1 MRSQTSLSYLL
12 SLFAAISLS
21 PFALAENIIES
32 NSLNSCKSG
41 SNFTATLFNVA
52 YTPSNSSI
60 GLNINGVSSI
70 VGNVTAQ
77 LEVIAYG
84 FTILN
89 QTLDPCSMD
98 LSGFCPM
105 QTGQIDIQTN
115 IDVPQDV
122 AKQVPGIAYS
132 VPDLDGVVRVYV
144 TSLDTGEVIACMEAD
159 LSNTK
164 SVYHP
169 AVGWATAVI
178 AGLGLVAAGLT
189 SGLGHPNTAAHVA
202 ANAVSLFGFFQAQA
216 VIGMTSVTMPPI
228 VQSWTQNFQW
238 SMGIIRVGFLQSI
251 ATWYQRATGGTPT
264 TYLSTLSTYSVQV
277 QKRAIKRSLDVMAAF
292 ATQNLRYLAKRQS
305 SASSTTTVANVKVVR
320 GIDRVGFRAGI
331 EQTNIFMTG
340 LIFFVFILFL
350 VAVLVAL
357 TKAIL
362 DGCAKAGWMKSD
374 KFLEFRNG
382 WKIVIKGILF
392 RLVLLG
398 FVQMSVLCLWELV
411 ERDSAAEVVL
421 ALIVFISMA
430 IALGWASFKVI
441 QLAKKSVAMHKNP
454 AYILYSDPE
463 CLNKWGFLYVQYRAT
478 AYYFVVPL
486 LGYILIKAIFIAFAQ
501 KSPVAQA
508 VGLVIVE
515 AVALIAISVLRPYMD
530 KKTNIF
536 NISIA
541 SVNFLNAIFL
551 LVFSNAF
558 GQPEM
563 VSGVMGVIFAFYN
576 VVFAAVLLILV
587 LIASIYAIAS
597 KNPEVRYQPM
607 RDDRGSFIKSQAALT
622 TELDALGATARGDG
636 TTAYT
641 KDKGYDDAASFS
653 SESLKHQSEIS
664 QRPMSQNHAANPQQ
678 DFNTPMYPSDQ
689 PGRRGPPQSYEQRQM
704 YNQGYNSGG
713 DYGYGGRP
721 TTASTQPSYDR
732 SMSSLASGG
741 YGAPPP
747 RSAQGGYP
755 PQQGFRQQNN
765 ASPWQRG
772 AGYE

>member
-1 MRSQTSLSYLL
+1 MRPQTSFRYLL
-12 SLFAAISLS
+12 SLLAALSLS
-21 PFALAENIIES
+21 SLAFAEDVIES

-52 YTPSNSSI
+52 YTPKNNSI
-60 GLNINGVSSI
+60 TVNINGVSSI
-70 VGNVTAQ
+70 TGNVTAQ

-89 QTLDPCSMD
+89 DTIDPCAED
-98 LSGFCPM
+98 LAGFCPM
-105 QTGQIDIQTN
+105 QTGQINIQTN
-115 IDVPQDV
+115 IDVPSDV
-122 AKQVPGIAYS
+122 SKTVPGIAYS

-144 TSLDTGEVIACMEAD
+144 TSLDTNQVIACMEAD
-159 LSNTK
+159 LSNRK
-164 SVYHP
+164 SVYQP

-178 AGLGLVAAGLT
+178 AGIGLVAAGVT

-216 VIGMTSVTMPPI
+216 IIGMTSVTMPPI

-238 SMGIIRVGFLQSI
+238 SMGIIRIGFLQNI

-264 TYLSTLSTYSVQV
+264 TYLSTLSTISVQV
-277 QKRAIKRSLDVMAAF
+277 QKRAVKRSLQSMAAV
-292 ATQNLRYLAKRQS
+292 ASYASRGARYLAKR
-305 SASSTTTVANVKVVR
+305 ADSSTTTVANTKVVR

-340 LIFFVFILFL
+340 LIFFIFVLFMT
-350 VAVLVAL
+350 AILVAL

-411 ERDSAAEVVL
+411 ERDSAAEVIL

-430 IALGWASFKVI
+430 AALGWASFKVI
-441 QLAKKSVAMHKNP
+441 QLAKKSVTMHKNP
-454 AYILYSDPE
+454 AYILYSDPQ

-478 AYYFVVPL
+478 AYYFVVAVL
-486 LGYILIKAIFIAFAQ
+486 CYILAKAVFIAFAQ
-501 KSPVAQA
+501 NSPVAQA

-515 AVALIAISVLRPYMD
+515 AVALIGVSVIRPFMD
-530 KKTNIF
+530 KKTNVF

-551 LVFSNAF
+551 LVFSDAF

-563 VSGVMGVIFAFYN
+563 VSGVMGVIFALYN
-576 VVFAAVLLILV
+576 VIFAAVLLIMVLV
-587 LIASIYAIAS
+587 ASIYAIAS

-622 TELDALGATARGDG
+622 TELDALGATARGENEPK
-636 TTAYT
+636 TAY
-641 KDKGYDDAASFS
+641 KNYDDDASFS
-653 SESLKHQSEIS
+653 SESLKHQSDMS
-664 QRPMSQNHAANPQQ
+664 HRPMSQNPGVYGQQ
-678 DFNTPMYPSDQ
+678 ETPMYPSENN
-689 PGRRGPPQSYEQRQM
+689 GRRGPPQSYEQRQM
-704 YNQGYNSGG
+704 YNQGYNHSG
-713 DYGYGGRP
+713 DHGYPSRP
-721 TTASTQPSYDR
+721 TTAPNYQYSDSV
-732 SMSSLASGG
+732 SNVSSG
-741 YGAPPP
+741 YAPP
-747 RSAQGGYP
+747 RSAGGYP
-755 PQQGFRQQNN
+755 PQQGFRAQNN

-772 AGYE
+772 AGYD

>member
-1 MRSQTSLSYLL
+1 MRPQTSLSYLL
-12 SLFAAISLS
+12 SLFAAVSLS
-21 PFALAENIIES
+21 PLALAENIIES

-60 GLNINGVSSI
+60 SLNINGVSSI

-89 QTLDPCSMD
+89 ETLDPCSMD

-115 IDVPQDV
+115 IDVPSDV

-144 TSLDTGEVIACMEAD
+144 TSLDTGEEIACMEAD

-264 TYLSTLSTYSVQV
+264 TYLSTLSTFSVQV
-277 QKRAIKRSLDVMAAF
+277 QKRAIKRSLDVMTTFAA
-292 ATQNLRYLAKRQS
+292 QNLRYLAKRQS
-305 SASSTTTVANVKVVR
+305 SATTTAVANVKVVR

-357 TKAIL
+357 TKVVL
-362 DGCAKAGWMKSD
+362 DGCARAGWMKSD

-430 IALGWASFKVI
+430 VALGWASFKVI

-486 LGYILIKAIFIAFAQ
+486 LGYILVKAIFIAFAQ

-515 AVALIAISVLRPYMD
+515 AVALIAVSILRPFMD

-597 KNPEVRYQPM
+597 KNPEIRYQPM

-636 TTAYT
+636 KNTYT
-641 KDKGYDDAASFS
+641 NDKGYDDDASFS
-653 SESLKHQSEIS
+653 SDSLKHQSEIS
-664 QRPMSQNHAANPQQ
+664 QRPMSQTNAANPQQ

-704 YNQGYNSGG
+704 YNQGYNAGG

-721 TTASTQPSYDR
+721 TTTSSQPSFDR

-741 YGAPPP
+741 YGPPPP
-747 RSAQGGYP
+747 RSAQSGYP

>member
-1 MRSQTSLSYLL
+1 MRPQTSFRYLL
-12 SLFAAISLS
+12 SLLAALSLS
-21 PFALAENIIES
+21 SLAFAEDVIES
-32 NSLNSCKSG
+32 NSLNSCQSG

-52 YTPSNSSI
+52 YTPKNNSI
-60 GLNINGVSSI
+60 TVNINGVSSI
-70 VGNVTAQ
+70 TGNVTAQ

-89 QTLDPCSMD
+89 DTIDPCAD
-98 LSGFCPM
+98 NLAGFCPM
-105 QTGQIDIQTN
+105 QTGQINIETN
-115 IDVPQDV
+115 IAVPSDVSS
-122 AKQVPGIAYS
+122 QVPGIAYS

-144 TSLDTGEVIACMEAD
+144 TSLDTNQVIACMEAD
-159 LSNTK
+159 LSNRK
-164 SVYHP
+164 SVYQP

-178 AGLGLVAAGLT
+178 AGAGLVAAGVT

-216 VIGMTSVTMPPI
+216 IIGMTSVTMPPI

-238 SMGIIRVGFLQSI
+238 SMGIIRIGFLQNI

-264 TYLSTLSTYSVQV
+264 TYLSTLSTISVQV
-277 QKRAIKRSLDVMAAF
+277 QKRAVAVKRSLSSMAAV
-292 ATQNLRYLAKRQS
+292 ASYASRGARYLAKR
-305 SASSTTTVANVKVVR
+305 ADTTTTVANTKIVR

-340 LIFFVFILFL
+340 LIFFIFILFMT
-350 VAVLVAL
+350 AILVAL

-421 ALIVFISMA
+421 ALVVFISMA
-430 IALGWASFKVI
+430 AALGWASFKVI
-441 QLAKKSVAMHKNP
+441 QLAKKSVTMHKNP
-454 AYILYSDPE
+454 AYILYSDPQ

-478 AYYFVVPL
+478 AYYFVVAVL
-486 LGYILIKAIFIAFAQ
+486 CYIVAKAVFIAFAQ

-508 VGLVIVE
+508 IGLVVVE
-515 AVALIAISVLRPYMD
+515 AVALIGVSVIRPFMD
-530 KKTNIF
+530 KKTNVF

-551 LVFSNAF
+551 LVFSDAF

-563 VSGVMGVIFAFYN
+563 VSGVMGVIFALYN
-576 VVFAAVLLILV
+576 VIFAAVLLIMVLV
-587 LIASIYAIAS
+587 ASIYAIAS

-622 TELDALGATARGDG
+622 TELDALGATARGENEPK
-636 TTAYT
+636 T
-641 KDKGYDDAASFS
+641 GYKNYEDDDSFS
-653 SESLKHQSEIS
+653 SESLKHQSDVS
-664 QRPMSQNHAANPQQ
+664 HRPMSQNRGVYGQQ
-678 DFNTPMYPSDQ
+678 ETPMYPSENN
-689 PGRRGPPQSYEQRQM
+689 GRRGPPQSYEQRQM
-704 YNQGYNSGG
+704 YSQGYSHSG
-713 DYGYGGRP
+713 DQGYPSRP
-721 TTASTQPSYDR
+721 TTSPNYQYSD
-732 SMSSLASGG
+732 SVSNVSSG
-741 YGAPPP
+741 YAPP
-747 RSAQGGYP
+747 RSAGGYA
-755 PQQGFRQQNN
+755 PQQGFRAQNN

-772 AGYE
+772 AGYD

>member
-1 MRSQTSLSYLL
+1 MRPQSSLSYLL
-12 SLFAAISLS
+12 SFLAVISLS
-21 PFALAENIIES
+21 PLTLAEQIIQS
-32 NSLNSCKSG
+32 SSLNSCKSG

-52 YTPSNSSI
+52 YTPGNSSI
-60 GLNINGVSSI
+60 SLNINGVSSI
-70 VGNVTAQ
+70 VGNVSAQ

-84 FTILN
+84 FNIVNETLN
-89 QTLDPCSMD
+89 PCTMG
-98 LSGFCPM
+98 LAGFCPM
-105 QTGQIDIQTN
+105 QTGQINIETN
-115 IDVPQDV
+115 IDVPRSV
-122 AKQVPGIAYS
+122 ANQVPGIAYS

-164 SVYHP
+164 SVYQP
-169 AVGWATAVI
+169 AVGWATAII
-178 AGLGLVAAGLT
+178 AGLGLVAAGVT

-238 SMGIIRVGFLQSI
+238 SMGIIRVSFLQSI

-264 TYLSTLSTYSVQV
+264 TYLSTLSTFSVQV
-277 QKRAIKRSLDVMAAF
+277 QKRAIKRSLDSMVAF
-292 ATQNLRYLAKRQS
+292 ATQNLRYLAKRD
-305 SASSTTTVANVKVVR
+305 ATASTTATTDNVKIVR

-340 LIFFVFILFL
+340 LIFFVFILL
-350 VAVLVAL
+350 MVAVIVAL

-374 KFLEFRNG
+374 RFLEFRNG

-398 FVQMSVLCLWELV
+398 FVQMSILCLWELV

-421 ALIVFISMA
+421 ALVVFISMA
-430 IALGWASFKVI
+430 AALAWASFKVI
-441 QLAKKSVAMHKNP
+441 SLAKKSVAMHKNP

-463 CLNKWGFLYVQYRAT
+463 CLNKWGFLYIQYRAT
-478 AYYFVVPL
+478 AYYFIVPL
-486 LGYILIKAIFIAFAQ
+486 LAYILVKAIFIAFAQ
-501 KSPVAQA
+501 KSPIAQA
-508 VGLVIVE
+508 VGILIVE
-515 AVALIAISVLRPYMD
+515 AVALIGTSVVRPYMD

-563 VSGVMGVIFAFYN
+563 VSGVMGVIFALYN
-576 VVFAAVLLILV
+576 VIFAAVLLILV

-622 TELDALGATARGDG
+622 TELDALGATARQDG
-636 TTAYT
+636 HTSYV
-641 KDKGYDDAASFS
+641 KDKAYDDDASFT

-664 QRPMSQNHAANPQQ
+664 QQPMTQTQSYPPQ
-678 DFNTPMYPSDQ
+678 DYNTPLYPSDQ
-689 PGRRGPPQSYEQRQM
+689 PGRRGPPQSHEQRQM
-704 YNQGYNSGG
+704 YNQGYNNSG
-713 DYGYGGRP
+713 DYGYDTRP
-721 TTASTQPSYDR
+721 TTGQSQQTYNRTMSNLSSSGYQSQQPR
-732 SMSSLASGG
+732 QQG
-741 YGAPPP
+741 YA
-747 RSAQGGYP
+747 
-755 PQQGFRQQNN
+755 PQQGYRQQNN
-765 ASPWQRG
+765 SSPWQRG
-772 AGYE
+772 AGYD

>member
-1 MRSQTSLSYLL
+1 MRLQMSLSYLL
-12 SLFAAISLS
+12 SLLTAISLS
-21 PFALAENIIES
+21 PLALAENIIES

-52 YTPSNSSI
+52 YTPGNSSI
-60 GLNINGVSSI
+60 GININGVSSI
-70 VGNVTAQ
+70 VGNVSAQ

-89 QTLDPCSMD
+89 ETLDPCSMG
-98 LSGFCPM
+98 LAGFCPM
-105 QTGQIDIQTN
+105 QTGQLDIQTN
-115 IDVPQDV
+115 IDVPKDV

-144 TSLDTGEVIACMEAD
+144 TSLDTGAVIACMEAD

-264 TYLSTLSTYSVQV
+264 TYLSTLSTFSVQV
-277 QKRAIKRSLDVMAAF
+277 QKRAIKRSLDVMTTFAAN
-292 ATQNLRYLAKRQS
+292 NLRYLAKRQS
-305 SASSTTTVANVKVVR
+305 SATTTTVANVKVVR

-357 TKAIL
+357 TKVIL

-430 IALGWASFKVI
+430 VALAWASFKVI

-515 AVALIAISVLRPYMD
+515 AVALIAISILRPFMD

-636 TTAYT
+636 KNAYT
-641 KDKGYDDAASFS
+641 NDKGYDDDASFS
-653 SESLKHQSEIS
+653 SESLKHQSDIS

-678 DFNTPMYPSDQ
+678 DYNTPMYPSDQ

-704 YNQGYNSGG
+704 SNQGYGAGG

-721 TTASTQPSYDR
+721 NTTSSQPSYDR

-747 RSAQGGYP
+747 RSAQSSYP
-755 PQQGFRQQNN
+755 PQQVFRQQNN

>member
-1 MRSQTSLSYLL
+1 MRPQTSFRYLL
-12 SLFAAISLS
+12 SLVAALSLS
-21 PFALAENIIES
+21 SLAFAEDIIES
-32 NSLNSCKSG
+32 NSLNSCQSG

-52 YTPSNSSI
+52 YTPKNNSI
-60 GLNINGVSSI
+60 TVNINGVSSI
-70 VGNVTAQ
+70 TGNVTAQ

-89 QTLDPCSMD
+89 DTIDPCAD
-98 LSGFCPM
+98 NLAGFCPM
-105 QTGQIDIQTN
+105 QTGQINIETN
-115 IDVPQDV
+115 IAVPSDVSS
-122 AKQVPGIAYS
+122 QVPGIAYS

-144 TSLDTGEVIACMEAD
+144 TSLDTNQVIACMEAD
-159 LSNTK
+159 LSNRK
-164 SVYHP
+164 SVYQP

-178 AGLGLVAAGLT
+178 AGAGLVAAGVT

-216 VIGMTSVTMPPI
+216 IIGMTSVTMPPI

-238 SMGIIRVGFLQSI
+238 SMGIIRIGFLQNI

-264 TYLSTLSTYSVQV
+264 TYLSTLSTISVQV
-277 QKRAIKRSLDVMAAF
+277 QKRAVAVKRSLSSMAAV
-292 ATQNLRYLAKRQS
+292 ASYASRGARYLAKR
-305 SASSTTTVANVKVVR
+305 ADTTTTVANTKIVR

-340 LIFFVFILFL
+340 LIFFIFILFMT
-350 VAVLVAL
+350 AILVAL

-362 DGCAKAGWMKSD
+362 DGCARAGWMKSD

-421 ALIVFISMA
+421 ALVVFISMA
-430 IALGWASFKVI
+430 AALGWASFKVI
-441 QLAKKSVAMHKNP
+441 QLAKKSVTMHKNP
-454 AYILYSDPE
+454 AYILYSDPQ

-478 AYYFVVPL
+478 AYYFVVAVL
-486 LGYILIKAIFIAFAQ
+486 CYIVAKAVFIAFAQ

-508 VGLVIVE
+508 IGLVVVE
-515 AVALIAISVLRPYMD
+515 AVALIGVSVIRPFMD
-530 KKTNIF
+530 KKTNVF

-551 LVFSNAF
+551 LVFSDAF

-563 VSGVMGVIFAFYN
+563 VSGVMGVIFALYN
-576 VVFAAVLLILV
+576 VIFAAVLLIMVLV
-587 LIASIYAIAS
+587 ASIYAIAS

-622 TELDALGATARGDG
+622 TELDALGATARGENEPK
-636 TTAYT
+636 T
-641 KDKGYDDAASFS
+641 GYKNYEDDDSFS
-653 SESLKHQSEIS
+653 SESLKHQSDVS
-664 QRPMSQNHAANPQQ
+664 HRPMSQNRGVYGQQ
-678 DFNTPMYPSDQ
+678 ETPMYPSENN
-689 PGRRGPPQSYEQRQM
+689 GRRGPPQSYEQRQM
-704 YNQGYNSGG
+704 YSQGYSHSG
-713 DYGYGGRP
+713 DQVYPSRP
-721 TTASTQPSYDR
+721 TTSPNYQYSD
-732 SMSSLASGG
+732 SVSNVSSG
-741 YGAPPP
+741 YAPP
-747 RSAQGGYP
+747 RSAGGYA
-755 PQQGFRQQNN
+755 PQQGFRAQNN

-772 AGYE
+772 AGYD

>member
-1 MRSQTSLSYLL
+1 MRPRFSSLL
-12 SLFAAISLS
+12 SILTALSLTPLS
-21 PFALAENIIES
+21 LAGNVIES
-32 NSLNSCKSG
+32 NSLNSCQVG
-41 SNFTATLFNVA
+41 SNFTSTLFNVA
-52 YTPSNSSI
+52 YRPDENRISV
-60 GLNINGVSSI
+60 NISAVSSI
-70 VGNVTAQ
+70 TGYIVAQ
-77 LEVIAYG
+77 IEATAYG
-84 FTILN
+84 FSILN
-89 QTLDPCSMD
+89 QTVDPCTAG
-98 LSGFCPM
+98 LAGFCPM
-105 QTGQIDIQTN
+105 ATGNLNLETF
-115 IDVPQDV
+115 IDVGKDV
-122 AKQVPGIAYS
+122 RDRIPGIAYG

-144 TSLDTGEVIACMEAD
+144 RTRDTGKQIVCLEAD

-164 SVYHP
+164 SVHQT
-169 AVGWATAVI
+169 AVAWATAVI
-178 AGLGLVAAGLT
+178 AGLGLVAAGIT

-216 VIGMTSVTMPPI
+216 IIGMTSVTMPPI

-238 SMGIIRVGFLQSI
+238 SMGIIKVGFLQSI

-264 TYLSTLSTYSVQV
+264 TYLSTLSHYSVQV
-277 QKRAIKRSLDVMAAF
+277 QKRAVMKRSVQTMVEY
-292 ATQNLRYLAKRQS
+292 ATQGVRAVQYLAKR
-305 SASSTTTVANVKVVR
+305 ATDEAEDVATTKVVR

-350 VAVLVAL
+350 AAVLVAL
-357 TKAIL
+357 AKAIL

-411 ERDSAAEVVL
+411 ERDSAAEIVL
-421 ALIVFISMA
+421 ALVVFISMA
-430 IALGWASFKVI
+430 GALGWASWKVI
-441 QLAKKSVAMHKNP
+441 QLAKKSVDMHKNP

-486 LGYILIKAIFIAFAQ
+486 LAYILAKAIFIAFAQ

-508 VGLVIVE
+508 VGLLVVE
-515 AVALIAISVLRPYMD
+515 AVALIGISILRPFMD

-541 SVNFLNAIFL
+541 AVNFLNAIFL
-551 LVFSNAF
+551 LVFSDAF
-558 GQPEM
+558 GQPKM
-563 VSGVMGVIFAFYN
+563 VSGVMGVIFALYN
-576 VVFAAVLLILV
+576 VIFAFVLLILV
-587 LIASIYAIAS
+587 LIASIYAIVS

-607 RDDRGSFIKSQAALT
+607 RDDRGSFIKSQQALT

-636 TTAYT
+636 HQPYDN
-641 KDKGYDDAASFS
+641 DKRGYDDDASFS
-653 SESLKHQSEIS
+653 SESLKHQPEVTH
-664 QRPMSQNHAANPQQ
+664 QPMMH
-678 DFNTPMYPSDQ
+678 NTNSYPNVAV
-689 PGRRGPPQSYEQRQM
+689 RGPSPQHEQRHSQ
-704 YNQGYNSGG
+704 
-713 DYGYGGRP
+713 GYGGYGNDARP
-721 TTASTQPSYDR
+721 ITAPQQQPYDR
-732 SMSSLASGG
+732 SMSNLSNQ
-741 YGAPPP
+741 YPPP
-747 RSAQGGYP
+747 RSAHSGYP

-772 AGYE
+772 AGYD

>member
-1 MRSQTSLSYLL
+1 MRPQSSLSCLL
-12 SLFAAISLS
+12 ALLTALSLS
-21 PFALAENIIES
+21 PFTVAENIIES

-52 YTPSNSSI
+52 YTPKNSSI
-60 GLNINGVSSI
+60 GININGVSSI

-89 QTLDPCSMD
+89 ETLDPCSMG
-98 LSGFCPM
+98 LAGFCPM
-105 QTGQIDIQTN
+105 QTGQINIETN
-115 IDVPQDV
+115 IDVPSDV
-122 AKQVPGIAYS
+122 SKQVPGIAYT

-144 TSLDTGEVIACMEAD
+144 TSLDTGDVIACMEAD

-164 SVYHP
+164 SVYQP
-169 AVGWATAVI
+169 AVGWATAII
-178 AGLGLVAAGLT
+178 AGLGLVAAGVT

-264 TYLSTLSTYSVQV
+264 TYLSTLSTFSVQV
-277 QKRAIKRSLDVMAAF
+277 QKRAIKRSLDTMVSF

-305 SASSTTTVANVKVVR
+305 SATTTATADNVKVVR

-340 LIFFVFILFL
+340 LIFFVFILFM

-357 TKAIL
+357 TKVIL
-362 DGCAKAGWMKSD
+362 DGCAKAGWMRSER
-374 KFLEFRNG
+374 FLEFRNG

-392 RLVLLG
+392 RLVALG
-398 FVQMSVLCLWELV
+398 FVQMSILCLWELV

-421 ALIVFISMA
+421 ALVVFISMA
-430 IALGWASFKVI
+430 AALGWASFKVI

-463 CLNKWGFLYVQYRAT
+463 CLNKWGFLYIQYRAT
-478 AYYFVVPL
+478 AYYFIVPL
-486 LGYILIKAIFIAFAQ
+486 LAYILVKAIFIAFAQ

-508 VGLVIVE
+508 VGLLIVE
-515 AVALIAISVLRPYMD
+515 AVALIGTSVVRPYMD

-541 SVNFLNAIFL
+541 AVNFLNAIFL
-551 LVFSNAF
+551 LVFSDAF

-576 VVFAAVLLILV
+576 VVFAAVLLLLV

-597 KNPEVRYQPM
+597 KNPEIRYQPM

-622 TELDALGATARGDG
+622 TELDALGATARQDG
-636 TTAYT
+636 QTAYV
-641 KDKGYDDAASFS
+641 KDKGYDDDASFT
-653 SESLKHQSEIS
+653 SESLKHQPEIS
-664 QRPMSQNHAANPQQ
+664 QQPMTQTQPYPPQ
-678 DFNTPMYPSDQ
+678 DYNTPMYPSDQ
-689 PGRRGPPQSYEQRQM
+689 PGRRGPPQSHEQRQM
-704 YNQGYNSGG
+704 YNQGYNNSG

-721 TTASTQPSYDR
+721 TTGHSQQTYDR

-741 YGAPPP
+741 YQSQPP
-747 RSAQGGYP
+747 RSAQGGHPP
-755 PQQGFRQQNN
+755 PQSFRQQNN
-765 ASPWQRG
+765 SSPWQRG
-772 AGYE
+772 AGYD

>member
-1 MRSQTSLSYLL
+1 MRPDTSLSYFLA
-12 SLFAAISLS
+12 LFAAISFS
-21 PFALAENIIES
+21 PFTLAESIIES

-52 YTPSNSSI
+52 YTPKNNSIS
-60 GLNINGVSSI
+60 LNINGVSSI

-89 QTLDPCSMD
+89 ETLNPCTMG
-98 LSGFCPM
+98 LAGFCPM
-105 QTGQIDIQTN
+105 QTGQINIQTN
-115 IDVPQDV
+115 IDVPSDV
-122 AKQVPGIAYS
+122 SKQVPGIAYT

-144 TSLDTGEVIACMEAD
+144 TSLDTGGVIACMEAD

-164 SVYHP
+164 SVYQP
-169 AVGWATAVI
+169 AVGWATAII
-178 AGLGLVAAGLT
+178 AGLGLVAAGVT

-264 TYLSTLSTYSVQV
+264 TYLSTLSEISVQV
-277 QKRAIKRSLDVMAAF
+277 QKRAIKRSLETMAAF
-292 ATQNLRYLAKRQS
+292 ATQNLRYLAKRAS
-305 SASSTTTVANVKVVR
+305 SSSTTTTADNVKVVR

-340 LIFFVFILFL
+340 LIFFVFILFM
-350 VAVLVAL
+350 VAILVAL

-362 DGCAKAGWMKSD
+362 DGCAKAGWMKSE

-398 FVQMSVLCLWELV
+398 FVQMSILCLWELV
-411 ERDSAAEVVL
+411 ERDSAAEVAL
-421 ALIVFISMA
+421 ALVVFISMA
-430 IALGWASFKVI
+430 AALGWASFKVI

-463 CLNKWGFLYVQYRAT
+463 CLNKWGFLYIQYRAT
-478 AYYFVVPL
+478 AYYFIVPL
-486 LGYILIKAIFIAFAQ
+486 LAYILVKAIFIAFAQ
-501 KSPVAQA
+501 KSPIAQA
-508 VGLVIVE
+508 VGILLVE
-515 AVALIAISVLRPYMD
+515 AVALIGTSVVRPYMD

-576 VVFAAVLLILV
+576 IVFAAVLLLLV

-622 TELDALGATARGDG
+622 TELDALGVTARQDG
-636 TTAYT
+636 HTSYV
-641 KDKGYDDAASFS
+641 KDKGYDDDASFT

-664 QRPMSQNHAANPQQ
+664 QQQMTQTQSYPQQ
-678 DFNTPMYPSDQ
+678 QDYNTPMYPSDQ

-704 YNQGYNSGG
+704 YNQGYNNSG
-713 DYGYGGRP
+713 DHGYGGRP
-721 TTASTQPSYDR
+721 ATGQSQQTYDR

-741 YGAPPP
+741 YQQQPP
-747 RSAQGGYP
+747 RSQGGYP
-755 PQQGFRQQNN
+755 PQQSFRQQNN

-772 AGYE
+772 AGYD